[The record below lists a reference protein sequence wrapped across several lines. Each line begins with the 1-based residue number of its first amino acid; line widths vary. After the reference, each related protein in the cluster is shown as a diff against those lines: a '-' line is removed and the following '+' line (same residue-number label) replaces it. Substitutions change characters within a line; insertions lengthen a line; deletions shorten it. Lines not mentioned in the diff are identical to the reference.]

1 MYLQC
6 LILIVLFYNKK
17 KIRAQNF
24 TELDGGEYSEIVEA
38 LQERYEPFNTTSTS
52 WVGCLGSDPK
62 FRGYPCSLWQTFH
75 SLTVG
80 ALLADEMELGDGV
93 AKAIA
98 DYVYHFFTCRHCADH
113 FGEEIQKN
121 KVESQNN
128 NTFPVWPSDAVFWM
142 WKLHNMANIRLKG
155 EGGWY
160 LAAYKFP
167 DHKYFC
173 EFYPSIFK

>member
-1 MYLQC
+1 
-6 LILIVLFYNKK
+6 
-17 KIRAQNF
+17 
-24 TELDGGEYSEIVEA
+24 
-38 LQERYEPFNTTSTS
+38 
-52 WVGCLGSDPK
+52 
-62 FRGYPCSLWQTFH
+62 
-75 SLTVG
+75 
-80 ALLADEMELGDGV
+80 MELGDGV

-160 LAAYKFP
+160 SKNVINKQEGHLFLYFLALCFWALF
-167 DHKYFC
+167 
-173 EFYPSIFK
+173 

>member
-1 MYLQC
+1 MHQ
-6 LILIVLFYNKK
+6 

-38 LQERYEPFNTTSTS
+38 LQERYEPFNSTSTS

-93 AKAIA
+93 AKVIA
-98 DYVYHFFTCRHCADH
+98 DYVHHFFTCRHCADH
-113 FGEEIQKN
+113 FGEEVQKT
-121 KVESQNN
+121 KVQSQNN

-155 EGGWY
+155 VD
-160 LAAYKFP
+160 A
-167 DHKYFC
+167 
-173 EFYPSIFK
+173 